1 MKDEFLL
8 KNLHVKIE
16 DKEILKGID
25 LEIKFGEIHAI
36 MGPNGSGKSTL
47 ANVIM
52 GHPKYEIIEGDIIYC
67 GKSIREMKTY
77 ERAQMGIFLAF
88 QYPLEIPGVVMSR
101 FLWTA
106 ISNLRRKSNDSY
118 PKDLISFNKELREIF
133 KQLKMNS
140 EFSRR
145 HLNVGFS
152 GGEKKRAE
160 IAQLLI
166 LKPSLIIMDEIDS
179 GLDIDSIKIVA
190 EAINSIKAPSR
201 SLIVITHYPRILYYL
216 NPDYVHVLIEGRI
229 VKSGNMSLA
238 KELEEKG
245 YEKFQN

>member
-1 MKDEFLL
+1 
-8 KNLHVKIE
+8 
-16 DKEILKGID
+16 
-25 LEIKFGEIHAI
+25 
-36 MGPNGSGKSTL
+36 
-47 ANVIM
+47 
-52 GHPKYEIIEGDIIYC
+52 
-67 GKSIREMKTY
+67 
-77 ERAQMGIFLAF
+77 
-88 QYPLEIPGVVMSR
+88 
-101 FLWTA
+101 
-106 ISNLRRKSNDSY
+106 
-118 PKDLISFNKELREIF
+118 
-133 KQLKMNS
+133 MNS

-179 GLDIDSIKIVA
+179 GLDIDSIKVVA
-190 EAINSIKAPSR
+190 EAINSIKAANR

-216 NPDYVHVLIEGRI
+216 NPDYVHVLIQGRI